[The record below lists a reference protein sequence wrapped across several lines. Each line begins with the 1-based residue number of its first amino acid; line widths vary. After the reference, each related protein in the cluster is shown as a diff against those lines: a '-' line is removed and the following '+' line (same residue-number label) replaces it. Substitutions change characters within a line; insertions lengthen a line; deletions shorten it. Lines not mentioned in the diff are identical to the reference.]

1 MIINPFK
8 GLNPYS
14 EEDQDN
20 FLGREEEVEYL
31 LQIIQKNKLVTLT
44 GVSASGKTSLV
55 LAGLIPRL
63 RNGFLGQAGKEWS
76 VCYCRPGIAPVENF
90 VQSLTHNGALRVD
103 KKSNTEDF
111 EQYINIIET
120 KGNLGLIDIYKNSE
134 IFNKKNLLIVVDQ
147 MEDLFNLDP
156 YFKADK
162 SNQDE
167 LLIEMLSRT
176 VKTAETAIYVVL
188 IVQSEYVSRL
198 IDYSRLQEI
207 RSKSQYSLQNISA
220 KKIALMIKQQFN
232 KNQIYF
238 NDDAINPIIEKV
250 SNDSSLLINFQFL
263 CYRLFEK
270 FSDQNKNLTK
280 EEINEVGGLNN
291 CINLAYEDFFQSKNE
306 DEKVAFE
313 KLMRSFILFKEEGM
327 ETRCQQF
334 KNIVTIS
341 GIESKQLV
349 NLLFELS
356 GIFGSSFDFIEP
368 LISGREIKTKRD
380 IKSTLY
386 VSMKYQKARSWKHE
400 KVWLE
405 EEEDNYDKYHEFAAM
420 TKKFLSGDGSLLISP
435 ELDIAVDWRNKSS
448 HSLEWSK
455 KYDEDYLKI
464 IDYIDQSDEA
474 NKKKRK
480 NEEIKLKRKRK
491 ITRQVISA
499 MSLLFLVAIGM
510 FINATISRQKAKEN
524 EKIAI
529 KKSNLAQIA
538 QEEAEKQTEQAL
550 LNEQIAEREKDK
562 AQMAKIEAEDAKN
575 QADLARRKAEISAI
589 KAQEQSERAKEAE
602 KEALEQTKIALL
614 EKDRATLANDK
625 VVQLKNLAEIESE
638 FYPSVLR
645 LEKQISSSLKNLD
658 SALDNETVDLIDEA
672 LAKFSDFEILSDS
685 LGRKPEVEGGYLL
698 LQTALM
704 ALEGKTEYKNTTMK
718 LKQIVPSSAARSI
731 SANEN
736 IIAFG
741 GDDGKLYL
749 FDTSEKSD
757 IVEFKIKERI
767 RSVLMLD
774 ASNLLVGTFKG
785 NVYKLNINES
795 FSKNNNFVAN
805 SESPIKK
812 IFKDPF
818 EKKIVI
824 LSENEIVVFNES
836 LEIVSQNQT
845 ERMITAGDYK
855 NQKLILAQSNRLFQ
869 MVDYEL
875 IPINGFR
882 SGSGNISTTSLFI
895 SSKYL
900 FAGKSNGEIEIY
912 TYKNDDLTSLT
923 FFSKILLHRT
933 RVTKLLYLDEFE
945 TLYSSSLDNQILKF
959 NLNGN
964 NIENVSN
971 NYIALNGHSKWV
983 WDLAR
988 SKDSQG
994 RDILVTVDEDGNVL
1008 SWYIELKDLAE
1019 KVETI
1024 YDVL

>member
-1 MIINPFK
+1 MITNPFK

-14 EEDQDN
+14 EQDKDN

-31 LQIIQKNKLVTLT
+31 LQIIQKNKLITLT
-44 GVSASGKTSLV
+44 GMSGSGKTSLV

-76 VCYCRPGIAPVENF
+76 VCYCRPGTAPIENF
-90 VQSLTHNGALRVD
+90 VQSLTHNGALRMD

-111 EQYINIIET
+111 EQYLNIIET

-134 IFNKKNLLIVVDQ
+134 IFNKKNLLVVVDQ

-156 YFKADK
+156 YFEANK

-176 VKTAETAIYVVL
+176 VKTTETAIYVVL
-188 IVQSEYVSRL
+188 SIQSEYVSRL
-198 IDYSRLQEI
+198 IDYSKLQEI
-207 RSKSQYSLQNISA
+207 RSKSQYSLQNIST

-232 KNQIYF
+232 KNKIYF

-250 SNDSSLLINFQFL
+250 SNDNSLLINFQFL
-263 CYRLFEK
+263 CFRLFEK
-270 FSDQNKNLTK
+270 FSDQNKNLTQ
-280 EEINEVGGLNN
+280 EEIDEVGGLND

-306 DEKVAFE
+306 EEKIAFE
-313 KLMRSFILFKEEGM
+313 KLIRSFILFKEEGM

-341 GIESKQLV
+341 GIETKQLV
-349 NLLFELS
+349 NLLFELR
-356 GIFGSSFDFIEP
+356 GVFGSSFDFIEP
-368 LISGREIKTKRD
+368 LISGREIKIKRD
-380 IKSTLY
+380 IKSTHY

-405 EEEDNYDKYHEFAAM
+405 EEEDNYDKYKVFAAM
-420 TKKFLSGDGSLLISP
+420 TKRFLSGDGSLLISP
-435 ELDIAVDWRNKSS
+435 ELDIAVDWRKKTT

-455 KYDEDYLKI
+455 KYNEDYLKI

-499 MSLLFLVAIGM
+499 MSLLVLVAFGM
-510 FINATISRQKAKEN
+510 FINATISRQRAKEN

-538 QEEAEKQTEQAL
+538 QEEAEKQTEKAL
-550 LNEQIAEREKDK
+550 LNEQMAEREKDK
-562 AQMAKIEAEDAKN
+562 AQMAKLEAEDAKN

-589 KAQEQSERAKEAE
+589 NAQEQSERAKEAE
-602 KEALEQTKIALL
+602 KKALEQTKIALL

-625 VVQLKNLAEIESE
+625 IVQLKNLAEIESE

-645 LEKQISSSLKNLD
+645 LEKQISSSLENPENGLD
-658 SALDNETVDLIDEA
+658 KETIDLIEEA
-672 LAKFSDFEILSDS
+672 LSKFSNFENLSDS
-685 LGRKPEVEGGYLL
+685 LDIKPEVEGGYLL

-718 LKQIVPSSAARSI
+718 LKQILPSSAARSI

-749 FDTSEKSD
+749 FDTSENSEV
-757 IVEFKIKERI
+757 VEFKIKERI
-767 RSVLMLD
+767 RSVLLLD
-774 ASNLLVGTFKG
+774 VSNLLVGTFKG
-785 NVYKLNINES
+785 NIYKLNINES
-795 FSKNNNFVAN
+795 FSKNNLIAN
-805 SESPIKK
+805 SDSPIKK
-812 IFKDPF
+812 IFHDPL
-818 EKKIVI
+818 EKKIVVI
-824 LSENEIVVFNES
+824 SENEIIVFNES
-836 LEIVSQNQT
+836 FEIVSQNQT
-845 ERMITAGDYK
+845 DQIITAGDYK
-855 NQKLILAQSNRLFQ
+855 NQKLIMAQSNRLFQ
-869 MVDYEL
+869 IVDDGL
-875 IPINGFR
+875 IPINGFL
-882 SGSGNISTTSLFI
+882 SGSGNSRTTSLFI
-895 SSKYL
+895 STKYL

-912 TYKNDDLTSLT
+912 TYENNDLSSLT
-923 FFSKILLHRT
+923 FLNKILLHRT

-988 SKDSQG
+988 SKDNQG
-994 RDILVTVDEDGNVL
+994 RNILVTVDEDGNVL